1 VGSLRGQRT
10 APRQQPSAARDA
22 GRLVLFLAG
31 FLFWPLWIGAI
42 IALIVAVCRPRTII
56 IADPSKPRP
65 DGIGRFVDGALRP
78 KPRRKP
84 SQFELAFPPSP
95 PAPTTHD
102 DDGGEKRDAR
112 LS

>member
-1 VGSLRGQRT
+1 MAWIVV
-10 APRQQPSAARDA
+10 
-22 GRLVLFLAG
+22 VLFLAG

-65 DGIGRFVDGALRP
+65 DGIGRFVDGAWRP

-112 LS
+112 LLSLP